1 MLNSDKIKSV
11 FAGRREILFIQVF
24 SFQFKSPWLFLSS
37 KISLGVETLGSPLPT
52 FLPSSPLSGR
62 PQSVPPYGTTSF
74 LVTTPTLPSQ
84 GDELYKTLVI
94 MKRLPQIP

>member
-24 SFQFKSPWLFLSS
+24 FFQFKSPWLFVSS

-62 PQSVPPYGTTSF
+62 PQSVPPTVQPRS
-74 LVTTPTLPSQ
+74 
-84 GDELYKTLVI
+84 
-94 MKRLPQIP
+94 